1 MRLARRRR
9 GHALS
14 VDMTPM
20 IDVTFLLIIFF
31 ITVNQVSNVNKEPI
45 ALPELTGTQD
55 QTEAALT
62 VNVDRTGRLVI
73 AGNEVTVPQLV
84 SLVATELAK
93 VDNDPGRLT
102 VVLRADRDGASRGV
116 NEVVAALVKLNVT
129 RVRIAVESAP

>member
-62 VNVDRTGRLVI
+62 VNIDRTGRLVV

-84 SLVATELAK
+84 SLVAAELAK

-102 VVLRADRDGASRGV
+102 VVLRADRDGTSRGV